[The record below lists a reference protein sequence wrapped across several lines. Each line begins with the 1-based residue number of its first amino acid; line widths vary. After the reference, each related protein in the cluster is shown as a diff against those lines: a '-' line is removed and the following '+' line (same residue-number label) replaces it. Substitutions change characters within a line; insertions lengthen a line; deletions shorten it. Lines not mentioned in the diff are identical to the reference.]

1 VVADFSKTGTVHV
14 IFGTVMT
21 KKFDEKKTESVE
33 SDFFQSVEFLNT
45 GLMEMIGTPL
55 FLA

>member
-1 VVADFSKTGTVHV
+1 
-14 IFGTVMT
+14 MT
-21 KKFDEKKTESVE
+21 KNYIVHPKFGEKKTESVE
-33 SDFFQSVEFLNT
+33 SDFFRSVEFLNT